1 LTLADARAENS
12 PDHEHPADCKRARK
26 RRKGRAVEA
35 SYRIISQADGTFAV
49 ERTEPSKEP
58 VVTGHFK
65 TEEEARRHVAELKRL
80 GPLHSE

>member
-1 LTLADARAENS
+1 
-12 PDHEHPADCKRARK
+12 
-26 RRKGRAVEA
+26 VEA

-58 VVTGHFK
+58 VVTGRFR